1 MMLLKI
7 KMKEDKTEDELHEE
21 KDIQLI
27 LKVGE

>member
-7 KMKEDKTEDELHEE
+7 KMKEDKTEDELHGEQ
-21 KDIQLI
+21 DIQIL